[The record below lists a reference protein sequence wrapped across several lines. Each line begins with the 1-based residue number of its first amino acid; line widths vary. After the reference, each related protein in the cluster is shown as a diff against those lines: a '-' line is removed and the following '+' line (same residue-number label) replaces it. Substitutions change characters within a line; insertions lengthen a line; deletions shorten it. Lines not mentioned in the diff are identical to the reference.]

1 MGSRGAFVDVNMN
14 DFTFKAGGQ
23 LYQSIGLS
31 GDVKVLVQT
40 KGAVKAPEYSHT
52 ANRVYAII
60 QDGKL
65 KHVAYYDANHKQS
78 IDIDLQHDHKG
89 VRPHRHE
96 YLSHGKNDPGVPP
109 TAAEMAVINRIKK
122 EFGLQ

>member
-52 ANRVYAII
+52 ANRSTPLFRM
-60 QDGKL
+60 G
-65 KHVAYYDANHKQS
+65 N
-78 IDIDLQHDHKG
+78 
-89 VRPHRHE
+89 
-96 YLSHGKNDPGVPP
+96 
-109 TAAEMAVINRIKK
+109 
-122 EFGLQ
+122 

>member
-1 MGSRGAFVDVNMN
+1 MGSRAAFVDVNMN

-23 LYQSIGLS
+23 LYQSIG
-31 GDVKVLVQT
+31 
-40 KGAVKAPEYSHT
+40 
-52 ANRVYAII
+52 
-60 QDGKL
+60 
-65 KHVAYYDANHKQS
+65 
-78 IDIDLQHDHKG
+78 IDLQHDHKG

>member
-65 KHVAYYDANHKQS
+65 KHGCLLRRKPQTVYRYRFA
-78 IDIDLQHDHKG
+78 
-89 VRPHRHE
+89 
-96 YLSHGKNDPGVPP
+96 
-109 TAAEMAVINRIKK
+109 T
-122 EFGLQ
+122 